1 MSQNETL
8 TDIHRRREPLTAWL
22 GVVLLFLFFGLLVW
36 VICAAMPRGDS
47 YEGKRAQAR
56 AEKLKTA
63 RADFDKSLGTYG
75 WMDKTKGVARVPI
88 DRAMELTMADL
99 AQKKPM
105 AAGPIVVPTPAAAPV
120 KDAGSA
126 NVPAAPSAP
135 PAPASSAKPGAIA
148 GPTSE
153 IHSQNAA
160 AANPT
165 NAQPSTQPGVAATP
179 AASPPAPSAQAP
191 AKPNASPNATPVQS
205 AAGSP
210 LPVPGKSP

>member
-1 MSQNETL
+1 MSQTETL

-22 GVVLLFLFFGLLVW
+22 GVVLLFLVFGLLVW

-47 YEGKRAQAR
+47 YEGKRAQVR
-56 AEKLKTA
+56 TEKLKTA
-63 RADFDKSLGTYG
+63 RADFDKSLGTYE
-75 WMDKTKGVARVPI
+75 WVDKTKGVARVPI

-105 AAGPIVVPTPAAAPV
+105 AAGPIAAPPPAAPV

-126 NVPAAPSAP
+126 NAAPAPSAP
-135 PAPASSAKPGAIA
+135 PAPAASAKPGAIV

-165 NAQPSTQPGVAATP
+165 NAQPSTQPGAAATP

-191 AKPNASPNATPVQS
+191 VKPNASPNATPVPS

>member
-1 MSQNETL
+1 MSQTETL

-22 GVVLLFLFFGLLVW
+22 GVVLLFLVFGLLVW

-47 YEGKRAQAR
+47 YESKRAQGR

-75 WMDKTKGVARVPI
+75 WVDKTKGVAHVPI
-88 DRAMELTMADL
+88 DRAMELAMADL
-99 AQKKPM
+99 AQKKPA
-105 AAGPIVVPTPAAAPV
+105 AAGPIAAPTPAVVAKDSGAAT
-120 KDAGSA
+120 AA
-126 NVPAAPSAP
+126 AAPSVT
-135 PAPASSAKPGAIA
+135 PAPAGASKPGAIV

-165 NAQPSTQPGVAATP
+165 NAQPSTQPGAAASP
-179 AASPPAPSAQAP
+179 GASPPAPSAQAP
-191 AKPNASPNATPVQS
+191 VKPNASPNATPVQS
-205 AAGSP
+205 AAGTP
-210 LPVPGKSP
+210 LPVPGKTP